1 MRLQSL
7 PSLYALNGRER
18 HYRNDFR
25 SFTLKVLSPS
35 FPFYLFYETSS
46 FIRVSSLNLQNQ
58 TFFFSWNHFFPFK
71 CISFL
76 VLHFFSGSLCR
87 WNVEGDTGVF
97 LSQNCSPYL
106 TGDVALALEK
116 ELNVIQCH
124 LFPVTFNIFA
134 VLWGRYLIFRS
145 AWELLSSWLALNVKS
160 NYSQS

>member
-1 MRLQSL
+1 MHPLRTVCVRMRSQSL

-25 SFTLKVLSPS
+25 SFTLKGLSPS

-58 TFFFSWNHFFPFK
+58 TFFFPGITFFL
-71 CISFL
+71 SNAFL
-76 VLHFFSGSLCR
+76 SLCCVSFQEVSAGEM
-87 WNVEGDTGVF
+87 WKGDTGVF

-106 TGDVALALEK
+106 SGDVALALEK

-134 VLWGRYLIFRS
+134 VL
-145 AWELLSSWLALNVKS
+145 
-160 NYSQS
+160 